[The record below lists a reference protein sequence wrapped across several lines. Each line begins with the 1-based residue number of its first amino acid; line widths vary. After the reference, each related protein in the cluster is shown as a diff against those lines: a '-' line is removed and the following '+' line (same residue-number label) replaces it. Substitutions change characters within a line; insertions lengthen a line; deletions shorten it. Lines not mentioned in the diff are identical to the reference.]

1 MFRPLAAVALLI
13 ALAAAPVLPAAAETR
28 SLLGAGDAL
37 PREQLEALLPKA
49 LRAPVVTVTD
59 KPQPPPSGDLHDYV
73 SYARYWWPD
82 PAKPDGLPFIRRDGQ
97 HNEAQVAAGDRKKID
112 RLVDAVTVLAL
123 GWTRLGREDCA
134 RRAGDWLRAW
144 FVDPATRMNPSLD
157 YAQVRLGHNGGRGSP
172 AGIIDTRTF
181 AELVTVLPA
190 LEASPALTPAETVAI
205 RRWFADYFLWLE
217 TAPMALAERRAENNH
232 GSWFLVQAS
241 AIALYL
247 GEQEAARRLGEEG
260 RARIAA
266 QFAADGSQPA
276 ELARTDGLGYSVFDL
291 EALLQ
296 LVPLARQ
303 AGVELW
309 HHTTPNGASL
319 KAGLDYLRPYN
330 DAPEKWPHR
339 QNEKLP
345 PGFLTPLLQA
355 AEALEKR

>member
-1 MFRPLAAVALLI
+1 MPRTFAAAVLLV
-13 ALAAAPVLPAAAETR
+13 ASTLAPALPAADETR
-28 SLLGAGDAL
+28 SLLAAGDSL
-37 PREQLEALLPKA
+37 PRAQLEALLPKA
-49 LRAPVVTVTD
+49 LRAPVVTITD
-59 KPQPPPSGDLHDYV
+59 KPQPPPSGDPHDYV

-82 PAKPDGLPFIRRDGQ
+82 PTKPDGKPFVRRDGQ

-112 RLVDAVTVLAL
+112 RLVDSVTVLAL
-123 GWTRLGREDCA
+123 GWHRLGREDCA
-134 RRAGDWLRAW
+134 RRAGGWLRTW
-144 FVDPATRMNPSLD
+144 FVNPATRMNPSLD

-181 AELVTVLPA
+181 AELVAVLPA
-190 LEASPALTPAETVAI
+190 LEASPALTSAETAAV
-205 RRWFADYFLWLE
+205 RRWFADYFHWLE

-247 GEQEAARRLGEEG
+247 GEKESARRLAEEG
-260 RARIAA
+260 RERIAA
-266 QFAADGSQPA
+266 QFAPDGSQPA
-276 ELARTDGLGYSVFDL
+276 ELARADGLGYSAFNL
-291 EALLQ
+291 EALLR

-309 HHTTPNGASL
+309 HHTATNGASL
-319 KAGLDYLRPYN
+319 KAGLDYLRPHN

>member
-1 MFRPLAAVALLI
+1 MCRPFAAVALLF
-13 ALAAAPVLPAAAETR
+13 ALSTAPLLPAAAETR
-28 SLLGAGDAL
+28 SLLREGDTL

-49 LRAPVVTVTD
+49 LRTPIITITD
-59 KPQPPPSGDLHDYV
+59 KPQPPPSGDPHDYV

-82 PAKPDGLPFIRRDGQ
+82 PAKPDGKPFIRRDGH
-97 HNEAQVAAGDRKKID
+97 HNEQQVAAGDRKKID
-112 RLVDAVTVLAL
+112 RLVDSVTVLAL
-123 GWTRLGREDCA
+123 GWSRLGREDCA

-144 FVDPATRMNPSLD
+144 FVDPATRMNPSLN

-181 AELVTVLPA
+181 AELVAVLPA
-190 LEASPALTPAETVAI
+190 LEASPALAPAEAAAI
-205 RRWFADYFLWLE
+205 RRWFRDYFHWLE
-217 TAPMALAERRAENNH
+217 TAPVALAERRAENNH

-247 GEQEAARRLGEEG
+247 GDKGAARRLGEEG
-260 RARIAA
+260 RERIAA
-266 QFAADGSQPA
+266 QFAPDGSQPG
-276 ELARTDGLGYSVFDL
+276 ELARADGLGYSVFNL

-309 HHTTPNGASL
+309 HHQAPNGASL
-319 KAGLDYLRPYN
+319 KAGLDFLRPYN
-330 DAPEKWPHR
+330 ATPEKWPHR

-355 AEALEKR
+355 AEVLEKR